1 MMENPLTIGKIPI
14 WSAKLGAAITSR
26 LRGGGISPT
35 IIDVITS
42 SEVVQKNADA
52 EMGISLTPLSTTL
65 ETILAEK
72 KSET

>member
-35 IIDVITS
+35 IIDVITG

-72 KSET
+72 KRET

>member
-35 IIDVITS
+35 IIDVIAS